1 MKMTMHIDQKK
12 VEEAMAEYGVK
23 TKTAVIDLA
32 LRRLTEY
39 SACFLSPEWNPLY

>member
-1 MKMTMHIDQKK
+1 MAIHTINTRSAVKPNAVTKK
-12 VEEAMAEYGVK
+12 PRS
-23 TKTAVIDLA
+23 VIDLA